1 MKIISLIFCSI
12 KNVPHICNMI
22 NANVHG
28 EHAQGETNASGE
40 TGAQLRMRM
49 GANERAFQSRWKRNF
64 GYAFNARRICTPDEV
79 SQVEALYSGN
89 IVRPL
94 RERAANEACD
104 NDKVENPSPNVGAG
118 FLETEISVVEPQEN
132 QAHPAFLWV
141 TLALSMAVS
150 VPNMFGI
157 MSVVK
162 ENFWLAVMATAAFTI
177 APFALIM
184 AKVSRGWYL
193 VIYAIISIE
202 IFCNCAGFYGGLT
215 GLEHSLYVAPTKFLH
230 MVTTMTNSANEPTAL
245 LLSLFFSVG
254 IAMLAIA
261 PVENLK
267 NRIK

>member
-1 MKIISLIFCSI
+1 
-12 KNVPHICNMI
+12 MI
-22 NANVHG
+22 NANMIG
-28 EHAQGETNASGE
+28 EHAQGEANASGI
-40 TGAQLRMRM
+40 TGAELRVRM
-49 GANERAFQSRWKRNF
+49 GANERAFQARWKRNF
-64 GYAFNARRICTPDEV
+64 GYAFNARRICTPEEV
-79 SQVEALYSGN
+79 LQIEALYSDN
-89 IVRPL
+89 VVRPS
-94 RERAANEACD
+94 REHVTNKACD
-104 NDKVENPSPNVGAG
+104 NYKVENPSSNVAAG
-118 FLETEISVVEPQEN
+118 FLETGNGEVEPQEK

-162 ENFWLAVMATAAFTI
+162 ENFWLAALTTGAFTI

-184 AKVSRGWYL
+184 AKVSRGWYV

-202 IFCNCAGFYGGLT
+202 VFCNCAGFYGGLT
-215 GLEHSLYVAPTKFLH
+215 GLEHSLYVTPTKFLH

-267 NRIK
+267 NRLK